1 MRSKKTLLSFTIPCY
16 RSTKTLPAVVEEIDM
31 RVKALGDYDYEI
43 IAVNDCSPDDT
54 WQTIQKLCEE
64 NPKIKAINLAKNVGK
79 HGALMAAY
87 SVVSGDIVI
96 GVDDDGQCPLDQLEA
111 LIAPLYNGYD
121 MSMAQYPKKKQS
133 GLKNFGSKVNDFMVR
148 FLIGKPKGLVFSNF
162 IARKRFVCDEIIK
175 YTNPYPYLEGL
186 TLRTTHNIA
195 LVPMEERDRT
205 AGRSGYTLKKSLEL
219 WVNGCTAF
227 SVTPLRLATVLG
239 VLFAL
244 IGFIAGAVVILQKI
258 FGSPMQAGYTSLM
271 AVLLFVGGIIMLL
284 LGLIGE
290 YIGRIY
296 ICINNAPQYVIRE
309 TRNLLPRT
317 GETADAR
324 ELFQS
329 VR

>member
-1 MRSKKTLLSFTIPCY
+1 MRTDKVLLSFTIPCY
-16 RSTKTLPAVVEEIDM
+16 RSEKTLPAVVEEIDM
-31 RVKALGDYDYEI
+31 RVKELGNYDYEI
-43 IAVNDCSPDDT
+43 IAVNDCSPDNT
-54 WQTIQKLCEE
+54 WQVIQALCEQ
-64 NPKIKAINLAKNVGK
+64 NDRIKAINLAKNVGK
-79 HGALMAAY
+79 HGALMASY

-96 GVDDDGQCPLDQLEA
+96 GVDDDGQCPLDKLEA

-133 GLKNFGSKVNDFMVR
+133 GFKNFGSKVNDFMVR

-205 AGRSGYTLKKSLEL
+205 AGQSGYTLKKSLAL

-239 VLFAL
+239 VCFAM
-244 IGFIAGAVVILQKI
+244 IGFFAGVFVILQKL
-258 FGSPMQAGYTSLM
+258 FGTQVQAGYTSLM
-271 AVLLFVGGIIMLL
+271 AVLLFIGGIIMLL

-309 TRNLLPRT
+309 TKNLLKQNA
-317 GETADAR
+317 EKQDDI
-324 ELFQS
+324 FQPS
-329 VR
+329 R